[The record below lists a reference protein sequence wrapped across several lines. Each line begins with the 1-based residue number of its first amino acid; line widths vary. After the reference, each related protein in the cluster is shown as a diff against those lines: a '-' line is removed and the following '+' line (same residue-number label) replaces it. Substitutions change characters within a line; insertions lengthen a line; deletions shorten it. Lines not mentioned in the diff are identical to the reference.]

1 MLGEVGIYDG
11 MHNKKKKK
19 SLTQLIMVQLI
30 RAGTISSVFI
40 LRVLS
45 S

>member
-11 MHNKKKKK
+11 MHNKKKK